1 VTGGIGKP
9 NPALRSILWFLAIGG
24 AAALTHLIVFTLV
37 RRVLWPEAANPIGF
51 IVAFWVSFL
60 GHRHLSFSDAGT
72 TTGQSLRR
80 FAVTSLAGFAG
91 NEVFFVACYR
101 GLHWPPSWAWFV
113 AAVLA
118 AGQTFVLSRFWA
130 FRR

>member
-1 VTGGIGKP
+1 VTAGQRA
-9 NPALRSILWFLAIGG
+9 ALRSGLWFLAVGA
-24 AAALTHLIVFTLV
+24 AAALTHFAVFTLA
-37 RRVLWPEAANPIGF
+37 RRVLPPEAANPIGF
-51 IVAFWVSFL
+51 IIAFWVSFF

-72 TTGQSLRR
+72 SAGQSLRR

-91 NEVFFVACYR
+91 NELFFVACYR
-101 GLHWPPSWAWFV
+101 GLHWPPSWAWLA

-118 AGQTFVLSRFWA
+118 AGQTFMLSRFWA